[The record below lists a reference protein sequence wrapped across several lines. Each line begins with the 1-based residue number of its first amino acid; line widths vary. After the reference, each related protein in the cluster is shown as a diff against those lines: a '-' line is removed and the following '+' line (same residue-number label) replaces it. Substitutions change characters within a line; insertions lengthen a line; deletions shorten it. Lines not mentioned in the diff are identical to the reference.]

1 MADDK
6 VSGPG
11 VGIDLGEFLQRSF
24 SNRVCFDDN

>member
-11 VGIDLGEFLQRSF
+11 VGIDLGKFVMMITFWFGLT
-24 SNRVCFDDN
+24 D